1 MNPEDDPEARI
12 RELERPFTD
21 IAQSSELGVG
31 PHSTGGYPHPPSYP
45 PPQGWSGAPQF
56 PAPQPPKH
64 TGLWLI
70 LGVVVLGLLAL
81 VIGVVAYTST
91 SGVTDTKSTRVPGGG
106 GSFDTTTSVPAADEM
121 VPSPSVAPEAP
132 VAPGDQISVSG
143 VGGNRTLQ
151 CNENIVNI
159 SGVSN
164 IVTIIGHCASVQVSG
179 VSNVV
184 TVESAATISASG
196 FENRVVFRSGDP
208 DIGNSGS
215 GNTVERG

>member
-12 RELERPFTD
+12 RELERPFSD
-21 IAQSSELGVG
+21 IAQTSELGVG
-31 PHSTGGYPHPPSYP
+31 QYGGGNPHPPSYP
-45 PPQGWSGAPQF
+45 SPQGWSGPPQF
-56 PAPQPPKH
+56 PAPPAPKR
-64 TGLWLI
+64 TGWWLI
-70 LGVVVLGLLAL
+70 LGVAVLGLVALA
-81 VIGVVAYTST
+81 VGVVAYTST
-91 SGVTDTKSTRVPGGG
+91 SGVSDTNSTRATGGG
-106 GSFDTTTSVPAADEM
+106 GSFDTTTTTPDADVMAPA
-121 VPSPSVAPEAP
+121 PSVEPEAP

-143 VGGNRTLQ
+143 VGGHRTLQ
-151 CNENIVNI
+151 CNENVVNI

-196 FENRVVFRSGDP
+196 FENRIVFRSGDP